1 MTDGPETPEVLGVAD
16 AKARFS
22 ELLER
27 VARGERFV
35 VSRRGKPAVALV
47 PPDQA
52 AARPRNPVGLA
63 GVAGALADWDDL
75 EQVVE
80 QIYQA
85 RRRARDRRMPELG

>member
-1 MTDGPETPEVLGVAD
+1 MPEVLGVAD

-35 VSRRGKPAVALV
+35 VSRRGTPAVALV
-47 PPDQA
+47 PPDEAGGRPQA
-52 AARPRNPVGLA
+52 PVGLA
-63 GVAGALADWDDL
+63 AVAGALADWDDL

-85 RRRARDRRMPELG
+85 RRRARDRGAPDLG